1 MFLRFIICL
10 TLSFSLEI
18 TGKVLDIDSKE
29 PVVGA
34 NIEIGEQ
41 GTATD
46 KMGVFFIELNSDQI
60 NKLKISHISYVDL
73 EYSFSD
79 NKNILIIAHLLL
91 YFSGGSN
98 RPILPKS
105 CLRMVNSLPAV
116 GVTSSTI
123 SIFRASSNPYIFTF

>member
-1 MFLRFIICL
+1 MFLRFVICL
-10 TLSFSLEI
+10 TLSFSFEI

-73 EYSFSD
+73 EYTFYN
-79 NKNILIIAHLLL
+79 NKNILISQN
-91 YFSGGSN
+91 FKN
-98 RPILPKS
+98 
-105 CLRMVNSLPAV
+105 
-116 GVTSSTI
+116 
-123 SIFRASSNPYIFTF
+123 IFQ

>member
-29 PVVGA
+29 PVIGS

-60 NKLKISHISYVDL
+60 NKLKIYFFGGR
-73 EYSFSD
+73 YS
-79 NKNILIIAHLLL
+79 NIIVLIC
-91 YFSGGSN
+91 F
-98 RPILPKS
+98 
-105 CLRMVNSLPAV
+105 
-116 GVTSSTI
+116 
-123 SIFRASSNPYIFTF
+123 